1 MCRDRQTPVQQGEY
15 SRGPEVLL
23 AQLLLAMG
31 LGSGTGVLQSFIC
44 QMGRAVGLIIARPGA
59 LGSLQVPGEGQLGH
73 CGTSLLSGG
82 PVPPPPLEG

>member
-1 MCRDRQTPVQQGEY
+1 MCRDRQTPVQQGAY